1 MARYILYIVYV
12 VYNLFYEAVSV
23 ILILYAE
30 TYLNG
35 FLIPD
40 KFLWNKDGTKREH
53 PIIWA
58 TIEDT
63 ILLCMEGALLL
74 ILIYFI
80 NKWFLVNLAKLSRVD
95 IILKWTEIVLAICTL
110 IFICSIIFGFYFP
123 LP

>member
-40 KFLWNKDGTKREH
+40 KFLWNKDGNVSKM
-53 PIIWA
+53 
-58 TIEDT
+58 
-63 ILLCMEGALLL
+63 L
-74 ILIYFI
+74 
-80 NKWFLVNLAKLSRVD
+80 
-95 IILKWTEIVLAICTL
+95 
-110 IFICSIIFGFYFP
+110 FY
-123 LP
+123 